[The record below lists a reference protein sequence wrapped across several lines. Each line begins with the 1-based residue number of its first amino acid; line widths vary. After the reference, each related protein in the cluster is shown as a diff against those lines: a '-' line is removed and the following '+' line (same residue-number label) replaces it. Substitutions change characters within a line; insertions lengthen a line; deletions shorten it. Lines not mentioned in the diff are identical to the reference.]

1 MNDNTTTTRYC
12 SRKQYGWLWAHEPN
26 ICYSMGTTTT
36 TTHHRISDARPTCN
50 RRGKIDLKFW
60 VREWM
65 LKTFAFSSVLAFF
78 GYLHITTNYY
88 TTQHSFLLNKFEFI
102 LPLLLNTIYIIY
114 AVYIDLLMIFSF
126 QLNREEIECS
136 QKFESCI
143 ASFLLSSSL
152 DEKNEMKQWKYW
164 KIYNR
169 KCIQVKKQHLKCKQ
183 IRKILDFL
191 KE

>member
-1 MNDNTTTTRYC
+1 MWPALLPALHLLLLFICHRKIFSRSENERHTTTTRYC

-36 TTHHRISDARPTCN
+36 TTHHRISDERPTCN

-114 AVYIDLLMIFSF
+114 ICCIYIYLWIADDFQFSIEPRRDWMFSKFWKLHSIF
-126 QLNREEIECS
+126 LT
-136 QKFESCI
+136 
-143 ASFLLSSSL
+143 L
-152 DEKNEMKQWKYW
+152 
-164 KIYNR
+164 
-169 KCIQVKKQHLKCKQ
+169 
-183 IRKILDFL
+183 
-191 KE
+191 

>member
-26 ICYSMGTTTT
+26 ICYSMATTTT

-114 AVYIDLLMIFSF
+114 MLYIHISLICWWFSVF
-126 QLNREEIECS
+126 NWTEKRLNVLKS
-136 QKFESCI
+136 FESCI

-152 DEKNEMKQWKYW
+152 DEKNEIKQWKYW

-169 KCIQVKKQHLKCKQ
+169 KCIQVKKTTSKV
-183 IRKILDFL
+183 
-191 KE
+191 